1 MTPPTVLLPVPTAEA
16 LMIQSL
22 APLLMIGGITV
33 VIFALGP
40 VQRAIRKLLTP
51 RTRVVVVKDETA
63 ARTKSE
69 LDRFDI
75 ETLYQD

>member
-1 MTPPTVLLPVPTAEA
+1 MFPPVVAPPTPLPIS

-40 VQRAIRKLLTP
+40 VQRAVRRMLAP
-51 RTRVVVVKDETA
+51 R
-63 ARTKSE
+63 RTVIVEQGTSRAKSE
-69 LDRFDI
+69 LDRFDV
-75 ETLYQD
+75 ETLYED

>member
-1 MTPPTVLLPVPTAEA
+1 MTPPVVLPPIPLPSA

-40 VQRAIRKLLTP
+40 VQRAVRRMLAP
-51 RTRVVVVKDETA
+51 RRVVVVDREASKPKT
-63 ARTKSE
+63 E

-75 ETLYQD
+75 DTLYTD